1 MNIGVPTEIKNN
13 ECRVA
18 LTPSSVK
25 SLADNDHIVFVQS
38 GAGEAIGFSD
48 KSYAESGA
56 VILSTAKEVYENS
69 ELIVT
74 NRLTNQPNDIAGC
87 RVA

>member
-1 MNIGVPTEIKNN
+1 MYIGVPTEIKNN

-18 LTPSSVK
+18 LTPNSVK
-25 SLADNDHIVFVQS
+25 SLTNKNHNLFIQS

-48 KSYAESGA
+48 ESYAKSGA
-56 VILSTAKEVYENS
+56 TIIETAKEIYANS

-74 NRLTNQPNDIAGC
+74 VSYTHLTLPTIYS
-87 RVA
+87 V